1 VLKEV
6 LIHRSI
12 TERLGNKICLIH
24 GNVLLAYQ
32 EFSQQ
37 VDSLAYRLATQI
49 KKGDK
54 VLIKLADPLSQLLYF
69 FGVIKAGGACI
80 IIDPATSEEVCA
92 ALMDT
97 HQLNL
102 YIHENFPL
110 PTNAALSLPEV
121 NDYDLFLGALS
132 SGSTGTPKLIWRD
145 HQSWTSAFPSQSTV
159 FQLSNK
165 DTLYLV
171 SSLVYTANLNAC
183 LHILSEG
190 GTVMFA
196 SNSLPR
202 TWEREIT
209 ANHISAIFMVPT
221 NYKILLKNMKAPLP
235 QITSVVTCGAKMDL
249 STVQAL
255 VEYFPSAGIYEY
267 YGASELGHVSYAT
280 AKDLV
285 ERPSSV
291 GRAFPQ
297 VTISIEDDNTIWV
310 ESPYTAPNYRP
321 KATVG
326 DLGRLDKEGYLYLLG
341 RKHSIINMGGVK
353 VIPEQVETVLLQCPG
368 VAEAVV
374 GGIDDPIRG
383 QKVCAWIVKNQATLM
398 AADIF
403 AFCQNKMRPHYCP
416 QKIIFLNEIPLNKNG
431 KIDRISLRNNSL
443 LPS

>member
-1 VLKEV
+1 LKEM
-6 LIHRSI
+6 LIHQNI
-12 TERLGNKICLIH
+12 NERLGTKICLIH
-24 GNVLLAYQ
+24 GNVQLAYQ

-69 FGVIKAGGACI
+69 FGVIKAGGACV

-97 HQLNL
+97 HHLDL

-110 PTNAALSLPEV
+110 PTAAELSLPKVEE
-121 NDYDLFLGALS
+121 YDLFLGALS

-183 LHILSEG
+183 LHILAEG

-196 SNSLPR
+196 SNSMPR
-202 TWEREIT
+202 TWVREMT
-209 ANHISAIFMVPT
+209 ANRVSAIFMVPA
-221 NYKILLKNMKAPLP
+221 NYRILLKNMKTPLP
-235 QITSVVTCGAKMDL
+235 QITSAVTCGAKMDL
-249 STVQAL
+249 CTVQTL
-255 VEYFPSAGIYEY
+255 VEYFPFAGIYEY
-267 YGASELGHVSYAT
+267 YGASELGHVSYSSVQ
-280 AKDLV
+280 DLLKH
-285 ERPSSV
+285 PISV
-291 GRAFPQ
+291 GRAFPH
-297 VTISIEDDNTIWV
+297 VTISIEDDTIWV
-310 ESPYTAPNYRP
+310 ESPYMAPDYRP

-341 RKHSIINMGGVK
+341 RKHNIINTGGVK
-353 VIPEQVETVLLQCPG
+353 VIPEQVEAVLLQCPG

-383 QKVCAWIVKNQATLM
+383 QKICAWIVKNQATLM

-403 AFCQNKMRPHYCP
+403 AFCQNKMRPHYYP

-431 KIDRISLRNNSL
+431 KIDRISFKNNSL

>member
-6 LIHRSI
+6 LIHHTIS
-12 TERLGNKICLIH
+12 EKLGTKICLIH
-24 GNVLLAYQ
+24 GNIQLSYQ

-37 VDSLAYRLATQI
+37 VDFLAHRLATQI
-49 KKGDK
+49 TKGDK

-69 FGVIKAGGACI
+69 LGVIKAGGACV

-102 YIHENFPL
+102 YIHESFLL
-110 PTNAALSLPEV
+110 PTFAAPSLPEI
-121 NDYDLFLGALS
+121 NEDDLFLGALS

-145 HQSWTSAFPSQSTV
+145 HQSWTSAFPSQSVV
-159 FQLSNK
+159 FQLSDN

-183 LHILSEG
+183 LHILAEG

-202 TWEREIT
+202 TWVREIT
-209 ANHISAIFMVPT
+209 ANHVSAIFMVPA
-221 NYKILLKNMKAPLP
+221 NYRILLKNMKFPLP
-235 QITSVVTCGAKMDL
+235 QITSAVTCGAKIDL
-249 STVQAL
+249 ATVQTL
-255 VEYFPSAGIYEY
+255 TEYFPSAGIFEY
-267 YGASELGHVSYAT
+267 YGASELGHISYST
-280 AKDLV
+280 VKDLL
-285 ERPSSV
+285 ERPNSV
-291 GRAFPQ
+291 GRAFPH
-297 VTISIEDDNTIWV
+297 VTISIEDDMIWV
-310 ESPYTAPNYRP
+310 ESPYLAPDYRP
-321 KATVG
+321 KASVG
-326 DLGRLDKEGYLYLLG
+326 DLGRFDNEGYLYLLG
-341 RKHSIINMGGVK
+341 RKYNIINTGGVK
-353 VIPEQVETVLLQCPG
+353 VIPEQVEAILLQCPG

-398 AADIF
+398 AADIL
-403 AFCQNKMRPHYCP
+403 AFCQNNLRPHYYP

-431 KIDRISLRNNSL
+431 KIDRINLRNNGL
-443 LPS
+443 LI